1 MATIIG
7 YWFMG
12 SIFIVDVPF
21 WVRRKVTKLT
31 KDKKIM
37 KKVTDQEIHAGEIA
51 KLKKIKERLNLIKER
66 CNVGN
71 WNNRHRWDEDGKKE
85 MFSHS
90 GKSYWK
96 IIKDRDE
103 YLTEEDLKK
112 VGEKYRK
119 ERYGKNIYE
128 RPIEKTTV
136 AAARTFLK
144 AFPSDMA
151 LPEIDPSPDGEITIS
166 WNKGFRYMLTFS
178 IGKTSTLTYIWINGK
193 EFGQGELDF
202 QKGDTIDT
210 IGASKIGDIKLDRF
224 RELPT
229 PPLNWANVL
238 KCICFTLLM
247 TAVAF
252 FLNGPFA
259 AAVGGP
265 VLGFIV
271 YLKVFW
277 NKNEFDR
284 TSNSTTRWEENDVL
298 VNDGGG

>member
-1 MATIIG
+1 
-7 YWFMG
+7 
-12 SIFIVDVPF
+12 
-21 WVRRKVTKLT
+21 
-31 KDKKIM
+31 M

-51 KLKKIKERLNLIKER
+51 KLKKIKERLDLIKER

-229 PPLNWANVL
+229 LPLNWANVL
-238 KCICFTLLM
+238 KSICFTLLI

-252 FLNGPFA
+252 FSNGPFA
-259 AAVGGP
+259 AAVAGP
-265 VLGFIV
+265 VVGYVV
-271 YLKVFW
+271 YLKVFS
-277 NKNEFDR
+277 NENELDR
-284 TSNSTTRWEENDVL
+284 TSNSTTRWEDNDVS
-298 VNDGGG
+298 VDGGGG